1 MIEKLNFYKHL
12 KYSGIV
18 DKMKN
23 ILRFTQHV
31 FKTSKVLV
39 KNVFIRKMRKM
50 YIEKVVYKIKDILKE
65 SEKFN
70 DLLEIFQKREFHQKI

>member
-23 ILRFTQHV
+23 ILTFTQHV
-31 FKTSKVLV
+31 FKTSEVLV
-39 KNVFIRKMRKM
+39 KNVFIRKISKV
-50 YIEKVVYKIKDILKE
+50 YIKKSSL
-65 SEKFN
+65 
-70 DLLEIFQKREFHQKI
+70 